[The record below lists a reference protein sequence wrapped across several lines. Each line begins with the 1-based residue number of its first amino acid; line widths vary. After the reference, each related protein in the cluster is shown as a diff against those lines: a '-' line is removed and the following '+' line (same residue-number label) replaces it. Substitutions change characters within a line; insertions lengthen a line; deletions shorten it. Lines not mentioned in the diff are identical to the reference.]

1 MKMIIIFK
9 LSCQAFLI
17 LSGFDSL
24 FKSVYYQAMQDK
36 SLTIV
41 SIGGNT
47 LIRKGEKGTIEE
59 QFAHTEECM
68 AYIAKMASQ
77 GKRIVITHGNGP
89 IVGNIVIRNE
99 AAKDIIPPM
108 PLYICNADSEG
119 GIGFMIQQALYNQLK
134 KLNARRD
141 VATIVTQVVVDKND
155 PAFSKPTKPIGPFYT
170 KEEAER
176 IKQQKGW
183 TIHEDSNRGYRRVV
197 PSPKALKVIEADI
210 IKRLAMDG
218 VIVIAAGGGGV
229 PVIELPDGKLKG
241 VDAVIDKDLATS
253 VLAREIKAATFIDL
267 TSVENVY
274 INFGKP
280 DQKAL
285 NSLTVKD
292 AKRYHAENEFAPGSM
307 GPKIEAAIEFLET
320 GGKEVIITTPE
331 LVEAAMKGKAGTR
344 ITK

>member
-1 MKMIIIFK
+1 
-9 LSCQAFLI
+9 
-17 LSGFDSL
+17 
-24 FKSVYYQAMQDK
+24 MQDK

-59 QFAHTEECM
+59 QFEHTEKCM

-119 GIGFMIQQALYNQLK
+119 GIGFMLQQALYNQLE
-134 KLNARRD
+134 KLNAHRD

-155 PAFSKPTKPIGPFYT
+155 PAFSKPAKPIGPFYT

-197 PSPKALKVIEADI
+197 PSPKPLKVIEADI

-229 PVIELPDGKLKG
+229 PVVEVNEGKLQG
-241 VDAVIDKDLATS
+241 IDAVIDKDLTTA
-253 VLAREIKAATFIDL
+253 VLANAIGAETFIDL
-267 TSVENVY
+267 TQTDSVY
-274 INFGKP
+274 INYGKQN
-280 DQKAL
+280 QKPLNRPAL
-285 NSLTVKD
+285 SEVKKYLT
-292 AKRYHAENEFAPGSM
+292 RGEFPPGSM

-344 ITK
+344 ITPL

>member
-1 MKMIIIFK
+1 MKKEPI
-9 LSCQAFLI
+9 
-17 LSGFDSL
+17 
-24 FKSVYYQAMQDK
+24 
-36 SLTIV
+36 TIV

-47 LIRKGEKGTIEE
+47 LVRKGEKGTIEE
-59 QFAHTEECM
+59 QFEHTEKCM
-68 AYIAKMASQ
+68 AYIVKMASQ

-119 GIGFMIQQALYNQLK
+119 GIGFMLQQALYNQLK
-134 KLNARRD
+134 KLDAHRD

-197 PSPKALKVIEADI
+197 PSPKPLKVIEADI

-229 PVIELPDGKLKG
+229 PVVEVNEGKLQG
-241 VDAVIDKDLATS
+241 IDAVIDKDLTTA
-253 VLAREIKAATFIDL
+253 VLANAIGAETFIDL
-267 TSVENVY
+267 TQTDSVY
-274 INFGKP
+274 INYGKQN
-280 DQKAL
+280 QKPLDRPAL
-285 NSLTVKD
+285 SEVKKYLTQG
-292 AKRYHAENEFAPGSM
+292 EFPPGSM

>member
-1 MKMIIIFK
+1 MKKEPI
-9 LSCQAFLI
+9 
-17 LSGFDSL
+17 
-24 FKSVYYQAMQDK
+24 
-36 SLTIV
+36 TIV

-59 QFAHTEECM
+59 QFEHTEKCM

-99 AAKDIIPPM
+99 AAKDIMPPM

-119 GIGFMIQQALYNQLK
+119 GIGFMLQQALYNQLK
-134 KLNARRD
+134 KLNAHRD

-155 PAFSKPTKPIGPFYT
+155 PAFSKPAKPIGPFYT

-197 PSPKALKVIEADI
+197 PSPKPLKVIEADI

-229 PVIELPDGKLKG
+229 PVVEVNEGQLQGI
-241 VDAVIDKDLATS
+241 DAVIDKDLTTA
-253 VLAREIKAATFIDL
+253 VLANAIGAETFIDL
-267 TSVENVY
+267 TQTDSVY
-274 INFGKP
+274 INYGKQN
-280 DQKAL
+280 QKPLNRPAL
-285 NSLTVKD
+285 SEVKKYLT
-292 AKRYHAENEFAPGSM
+292 RGEFPPGSM

-344 ITK
+344 ITPL

>member
-1 MKMIIIFK
+1 MKKEPITII
-9 LSCQAFLI
+9 
-17 LSGFDSL
+17 
-24 FKSVYYQAMQDK
+24 
-36 SLTIV
+36 

-59 QFAHTEECM
+59 QFEHTEKCM

-119 GIGFMIQQALYNQLK
+119 GIGFMLQQALYNQLE
-134 KLNARRD
+134 KLNAHRD

-155 PAFSKPTKPIGPFYT
+155 PAFSKPAKPIGPFYT

-197 PSPKALKVIEADI
+197 PSPKPLKVIEADI

-229 PVIELPDGKLKG
+229 PVVEVNEGKLQG
-241 VDAVIDKDLATS
+241 IDAVIDKDLTTA
-253 VLAREIKAATFIDL
+253 VLANAIGAETFIDL
-267 TSVENVY
+267 TQTDSVY
-274 INFGKP
+274 INYGKQN
-280 DQKAL
+280 QKPLNRPAL
-285 NSLTVKD
+285 SEVKKYLT
-292 AKRYHAENEFAPGSM
+292 RGEFPPGSM

-344 ITK
+344 ITR

>member
-1 MKMIIIFK
+1 MK
-9 LSCQAFLI
+9 
-17 LSGFDSL
+17 
-24 FKSVYYQAMQDK
+24 DK
-36 SLTIV
+36 SITIV

-59 QFAHTEECM
+59 QFEHTEKCM
-68 AYIAKMASQ
+68 TYIAKMASQ

-119 GIGFMIQQALYNQLK
+119 GIGFMLQQALYNQLK
-134 KLNARRD
+134 KFNAHRD

-197 PSPKALKVIEADI
+197 PSPKPLKVIEADI

-229 PVIELPDGKLKG
+229 PVVETNEGKLQG
-241 VDAVIDKDLATS
+241 IDAVIDKDLTTAA
-253 VLAREIKAATFIDL
+253 LANAIGAETFIDL
-267 TSVENVY
+267 TQTDSVY
-274 INFGKP
+274 INYGKQN
-280 DQKAL
+280 QKPLDRPAL
-285 NSLTVKD
+285 SEVKKYLTQG
-292 AKRYHAENEFAPGSM
+292 EFPPGSM

-344 ITK
+344 ITPLCHSIKVS

>member
-1 MKMIIIFK
+1 MK
-9 LSCQAFLI
+9 
-17 LSGFDSL
+17 
-24 FKSVYYQAMQDK
+24 DK
-36 SLTIV
+36 SITIV

-59 QFAHTEECM
+59 QFEHTEKCM

-119 GIGFMIQQALYNQLK
+119 GIGFMLQQALYNQLE
-134 KLNARRD
+134 KLNTHRD

-197 PSPKALKVIEADI
+197 PSPKPLKVIEADI

-229 PVIELPDGKLKG
+229 PVVETNESKLQG
-241 VDAVIDKDLATS
+241 IDAVIDKDLTTA
-253 VLAREIKAATFIDL
+253 VLANAIGAETFIDL
-267 TSVENVY
+267 TQTDSVY
-274 INFGKP
+274 INYGKQN
-280 DQKAL
+280 QKPL
-285 NSLTVKD
+285 NRPPLSEVKKYLT
-292 AKRYHAENEFAPGSM
+292 RGEFPPGSM

-344 ITK
+344 ITLL